1 MAAEETP
8 AEMEPRLHAEITAQ
22 VAAQTERDRQLREE
36 QEAQRSLRD
45 ITAPRVDY
53 NFEGSIVV
61 PQDAPPDFQIP
72 PHFITLV
79 SQHQFGGSA
88 NEDVHGHLERF
99 TRHCSTLRRNVNL
112 DTIRLMLFPFSLRD
126 TAEEWLRTQP
136 LKSITSWD
144 DLAEKFTTKFFPY
157 NHIRKLK
164 QEINSFIQLD
174 SENLYETWERFKRLL
189 MKCPGHNISTADQVE
204 KFYAALNDYT
214 RDKLDTAASGAF
226 DALPTQP
233 ALDIINNLA
242 ARAAHSN
249 NDRQNRKGDY
259 EVETLDAVLASNK
272 KLAQKV
278 DAMVKRLEGGQRNAE
293 DAEFDEEV
301 KAMGSYQNDTYSNT
315 YNPGWRNHPNFSWR
329 DQNNSGDAGGSKQFP
344 NQRQYQLNQRPPPPQ
359 NQGNGKK
366 SLEEIV
372 ADLALTNQSFMN
384 ETRGTFPSD
393 TLINPKD
400 SKSENCSAVTLR
412 SGKTLNE
419 IEELVEKKSVELE
432 KVVEKE
438 KEGTKSEEAVK
449 NKESKDSFP
458 EKITCKRKLPQKFK
472 DPGSFTIPVDI
483 EGLSGA
489 KALCDLGAS
498 INLMPLSMFKKL
510 NMGEATPTLMSLQLA
525 DRSIKHPY
533 GIAEDVLVRVDKFI
547 FPVDFVILDIE
558 EDSRV
563 PLILGRPFLATGNA
577 KINVAKGLLSLKVG
591 DEKVKFSVFRTL
603 KHPNCEDVF
612 SCEVIDESVCE
623 EFAKISGKAASEV
636 KKDNYEL
643 NPTLIKLVGEHQ
655 YGGSATENFH
665 AHMVRFHQ
673 FSSTVRIKD
682 VSDDAFRLR
691 LFPYSLK
698 GEAKVWFQSQPQ
710 GSIVTWEDLVEKFGT
725 KFLPCSCKSL
735 RKCDSNPS

>member
-8 AEMEPRLHAEITAQ
+8 AQMEARLRAEITAQ

-126 TAEEWLRTQP
+126 VAEEWLRTQP
-136 LKSITSWD
+136 LRSITSWD

-157 NHIRKLK
+157 NRIRKLK

-249 NDRQNRKGDY
+249 NDRQNRKGVY

-278 DAMVKRLEGGQRNAE
+278 DAMVKRLEFGQRNAE

-301 KAMGSYQNDTYSNT
+301 KAMGNYQNDPYSNT
-315 YNPGWRNHPNFSWR
+315 YNPGLRNHPNFSWR
-329 DQNNSGDAGGSKQFP
+329 DQNNSGEASGSKQFP

-366 SLEEIV
+366 SSEEIV
-372 ADLALTNQSFMN
+372 TDLALTNQSFMN
-384 ETRGTFPSD
+384 ETRGFMNETRTSFKNHESSIKNLETQVGQIAKAIAERFPGTFPSD

-438 KEGTKSEEAVK
+438 KEGTKV
-449 NKESKDSFP
+449 
-458 EKITCKRKLPQKFK
+458 RK
-472 DPGSFTIPVDI
+472 
-483 EGLSGA
+483 
-489 KALCDLGAS
+489 
-498 INLMPLSMFKKL
+498 
-510 NMGEATPTLMSLQLA
+510 
-525 DRSIKHPY
+525 
-533 GIAEDVLVRVDKFI
+533 
-547 FPVDFVILDIE
+547 
-558 EDSRV
+558 
-563 PLILGRPFLATGNA
+563 
-577 KINVAKGLLSLKVG
+577 
-591 DEKVKFSVFRTL
+591 
-603 KHPNCEDVF
+603 
-612 SCEVIDESVCE
+612 
-623 EFAKISGKAASEV
+623 
-636 KKDNYEL
+636 
-643 NPTLIKLVGEHQ
+643 
-655 YGGSATENFH
+655 
-665 AHMVRFHQ
+665 
-673 FSSTVRIKD
+673 
-682 VSDDAFRLR
+682 
-691 LFPYSLK
+691 
-698 GEAKVWFQSQPQ
+698 
-710 GSIVTWEDLVEKFGT
+710 
-725 KFLPCSCKSL
+725 
-735 RKCDSNPS
+735 